1 MIEKKSMKIPKYR
14 PPSHP
19 GEILLKEFLEP
30 MGITQRQLADAL
42 HVPYQRVN
50 ELINQK
56 RGMTPSTALRLSKFF
71 GNSSSF
77 WLNLQQNWEIY
88 HVIQEE
94 KQELQAIS
102 QFKAV

>member
-1 MIEKKSMKIPKYR
+1 MKVPKYR

-94 KQELQAIS
+94 KEELQAIS

>member
-1 MIEKKSMKIPKYR
+1 MKIPKYR
-14 PPSHP
+14 PPFHP
-19 GEILLKEFLEP
+19 GEILLKDFLEP

-56 RGMTPSTALRLSKFF
+56 RGITPSTALRLSKFF
-71 GNSSSF
+71 GNGSSF

>member
-1 MIEKKSMKIPKYR
+1 MKVPKYR

-19 GEILLKEFLEP
+19 GEILLKDFLEP

-42 HVPYQRVN
+42 HVPYQRIN

-56 RGMTPSTALRLSKFF
+56 RGITPSTALRLSKFF

-88 HVIQEE
+88 HVLQEE
-94 KQELQAIS
+94 EEELKAIS